1 MQDLKRYTVN
11 YCLNGEPNSMTLEGY
26 DAPSLDQVRL
36 QLLIKHTEEP
46 RVVEDAPWEA
56 NVRPSLESRS
66 IEVGLSDIEIH
77 QAT

>member
-1 MQDLKRYTVN
+1 MQELKRYTVN
-11 YCLNGEPNSMTLEGY
+11 YCLNGEPNTLTLEGY
-26 DAPSLDQVRL
+26 DAPTLDQVRL

-77 QAT
+77 QTS